1 MGHEES
7 ENHIVNEQLPEVKR
21 VYENPVLLMQPLS
34 YGVKKPIEFVAWSQ
48 KSTSA
53 RLNYK
58 F

>member
-7 ENHIVNEQLPEVKR
+7 ENHIVNKQLPEVKR
-21 VYENPVLLMQPLS
+21 ADENTVLLMQFLS
-34 YGVKKPIEFVAWSQ
+34 YEGKKPIESVAWSL